1 MHGSNGFSRQT
12 QDSLFDAVEAAGG
25 LELRPCDTPFAH
37 CAVRLSCTG
46 EPVDIDS
53 MHTVMHACEVSC
65 ENAQP
70 NSPPLFTFAATY
82 HLRAGGA
89 PPPARGGWCASPCKK
104 RVTTT
109 RSRTPAHPGSPP
121 STHALPLGYAPP
133 YHTSRHDCSLG
144 HPSASPPPHTHT
156 PPLPTHAFFLGRA
169 PRHDHSLGKITKE
182 FMDLLN
188 TCENGDID
196 RNAAATTLNV
206 KKRRIY
212 DITNVLEGIG
222 LLKKKSKNLVH
233 WVPAGDGGGGA
244 AAAANNAGR
253 SPQAAETLK
262 QYAACN
268 KQLADAEAVLD
279 RNLTSL
285 TASLEAVCD
294 HPSNKPNL
302 LRDARARR
310 NDHPV
315 AGAAGRPVHV
325 SSRRRQRD
333 GCTARVRSAVF
344 VALLLL
350 SHRAPPPPLSL
361 SPLLSCRPSPFPAVP
376 PFLSLPPSPA
386 AVLHLCHA
394 LMWQSAARHP

>member
-1 MHGSNGFSRQT
+1 MKRKAATRDEEEDSHSHEEEPARSSACGDDDGSDEGEGS
-12 QDSLFDAVEAAGG
+12 DAGG
-25 LELRPCDTPFAH
+25 DDGPMPKAQRQRPNTSTQAG
-37 CAVRLSCTG
+37 STGCTG
-46 EPVDIDS
+46 
-53 MHTVMHACEVSC
+53 
-65 ENAQP
+65 
-70 NSPPLFTFAATY
+70 AT
-82 HLRAGGA
+82 G
-89 PPPARGGWCASPCKK
+89 
-104 RVTTT
+104 
-109 RSRTPAHPGSPP
+109 RTSGSPV
-121 STHALPLGYAPP
+121 TVT
-133 YHTSRHDCSLG
+133 HTS
-144 HPSASPPPHTHT
+144 
-156 PPLPTHAFFLGRA
+156 
-169 PRHDHSLGKITKE
+169 RHDHSLGKITKE

-302 LRDARARR
+302 FLT
-310 NDHPV
+310 DHMI
-315 AGAAGRPVHV
+315 
-325 SSRRRQRD
+325 
-333 GCTARVRSAVF
+333 RSLPHFSECSVF
-344 VALLLL
+344 AM
-350 SHRAPPPPLSL
+350 RAP
-361 SPLLSCRPSPFPAVP
+361 AGTIIQ
-376 PFLSLPPSPA
+376 LPEPRGGQF
-386 AVLHLCHA
+386 
-394 LMWQSAARHP
+394 M